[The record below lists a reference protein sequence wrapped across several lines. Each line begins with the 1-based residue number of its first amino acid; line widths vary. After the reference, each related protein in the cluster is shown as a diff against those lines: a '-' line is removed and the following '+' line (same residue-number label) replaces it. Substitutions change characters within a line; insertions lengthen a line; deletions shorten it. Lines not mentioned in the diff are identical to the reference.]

1 MIKINYKQKQSI
13 YVCIY
18 FSKYVWNF
26 KYSSKATFYYVQ
38 LQQKIA
44 NIINNNFTKLKNKKF
59 WNHADVSEYCI
70 MYELKKKEIS
80 KLW

>member
-26 KYSSKATFYYVQ
+26 KYSSKATFYYIQ
-38 LQQKIA
+38 LQLKIA
-44 NIINNNFTKLKNKKF
+44 NIINNNFTKLKK
-59 WNHADVSEYCI
+59 
-70 MYELKKKEIS
+70 
-80 KLW
+80 